1 MPQHASKNKQK
12 NKQNVIIL
20 DDNKFVLRVLIKI
33 LQKAGHCVTPVET
46 GHDLLERLK
55 TKTYD
60 AAIIAVRLQDVNGL
74 DLLNK
79 IQKINANMKKIV
91 LTGYPSEEDRI
102 RALEQGADYYLS
114 KPIKSERLIEIVE
127 EK

>member
-1 MPQHASKNKQK
+1 MPQHTSKNKQT
-12 NKQNVIIL
+12 VIIV
-20 DDNKFVLRVLIKI
+20 DDNKFVLRVLTKI
-33 LQKAGHCVTPVET
+33 LQKAGHCVTSVET
-46 GHDLLERLK
+46 GQELLERLE

-60 AAIIAVRLQDVNGL
+60 VAIIAVRLEDVNGL
-74 DLLNK
+74 DLLDK